1 MVEPPSVTHGVRHL
15 PPISVV
21 GGERV
26 RVEGFPRAGGD
37 DGGVLEMN
45 CDELVE
51 RVTDYLEGAL
61 GREDRVRLDDHRGV
75 CIGCEM
81 YLGEVQVTLRL
92 VSSLPAERMSD
103 ELEENLLATYRTWA
117 AGVSR

>member
-1 MVEPPSVTHGVRHL
+1 
-15 PPISVV
+15 
-21 GGERV
+21 
-26 RVEGFPRAGGD
+26 
-37 DGGVLEMN
+37 VLEMN

-61 GREDRVRLDDHRGV
+61 GRQDRARMDGHLGV

-103 ELEENLLATYRTWA
+103 ELEGSLLAAHRAWA
-117 AGVSR
+117 AGVNR

>member
-1 MVEPPSVTHGVRHL
+1 
-15 PPISVV
+15 
-21 GGERV
+21 V
-26 RVEGFPRAGGD
+26 RVEGIPRGCGD

-45 CDELVE
+45 CAELVE

-61 GREDRVRLDDHRGV
+61 GHEDRARLDGHLGV

-103 ELEENLLATYRTWA
+103 ELAESLLAGYRTWA